1 MKPRP
6 FPPIGEAI
14 ERPVTDWK
22 AKPAA
27 FVFER
32 AKDVAAFANHLG
44 GTLLIGAC
52 EEHGRVKAYVGMK
65 PEEAGAVR
73 DDYSKAVA
81 DRCMPRPT
89 IDFEEY
95 DDPGD
100 PAKRIVAINVQPSLN
115 LVGVEVSADKGKEG
129 YGGAAYVFPVRI
141 GIDAC
146 YLEPGQLAMF
156 MTPKTRRIAVMMA
169 RIPPNAEVMLS
180 PDNKSHM
187 DCTFIDMSE
196 GDNTFTVI
204 TNANVTVRYPLD
216 MVESVYQAINERWCI
231 LYPSL

>member
-6 FPPIGEAI
+6 LPPIGEAI

-27 FVFER
+27 CAFER

-52 EEHGRVKAYVGMK
+52 EKHGRVKAYVGMR

-73 DDYSKAVA
+73 DDYSKSVA
-81 DRCMPRPT
+81 DRCKPRPT

-95 DDPGD
+95 DDPDD

-141 GIDAC
+141 GIDAR

-156 MTPKTRRIAVMMA
+156 MTPKIRRIAVMVA
-169 RIPPNAEVMLS
+169 RIPPNAQVMLS
-180 PDNKSHM
+180 PDNKSRM
-187 DCTFIDMSE
+187 DCTFVGMSE
-196 GDNTFTVI
+196 DENIFTVI
-204 TNANVTVRYPLD
+204 TNIKVTVRYPPD
-216 MVESVYQAINERWCI
+216 MVESVYQTIDGKWCI

>member
-6 FPPIGEAI
+6 LPPIGEAI

-27 FVFER
+27 SAFER

-52 EEHGRVKAYVGMK
+52 EEHGRVKAYVGMRRK
-65 PEEAGAVR
+65 EAGAVR
-73 DDYSKAVA
+73 DDYSKAVSN
-81 DRCMPRPT
+81 RCTPRPA

-100 PAKRIVAINVQPSLN
+100 PEKRIVVINVQPSLN
-115 LVGVEVSADKGKEG
+115 LVGVKVSADNGKEG
-129 YGGAAYVFPVRI
+129 YGGAAYVFPVRT
-141 GIDAC
+141 GIDTC

-156 MTPKTRRIAVMMA
+156 MTPKIRRIAVMMA
-169 RIPPNAEVMLS
+169 RMPHNAEVMLS
-180 PDNKSHM
+180 PDNTSHM
-187 DCTFIDMSE
+187 DCTFVGMLEDE
-196 GDNTFTVI
+196 NTFTVI
-204 TNANVTVRYPLD
+204 TNAHITVRYPLD
-216 MVESVYQAINERWCI
+216 MVESVYQTINGKWVI